1 MLLKISERKSKI
13 SFSKNSHLYNYCSNN
28 PLRYIDSLGM
38 FVIDYDNKNIEVNLE
53 SKNDIKKAEHF
64 YKYNQNF
71 SLTASIK
78 NGDYIT
84 FSDYNAYKIFS
95 EIINGKACKAEDVI
109 VMLGDVTYGIS
120 EIGKTVEEL
129 TKISTVLGN
138 ISTALNFLST
148 EIDTIQL
155 INDPSYSNA
164 IDLISDALGFIP
176 VYGPMLSKEVQLM
189 DWFCETANAMNYYGN
204 IYLEN
209 YYLEKMYESYGF

>member
-1 MLLKISERKSKI
+1 MGYYLSKKTI
-13 SFSKNSHLYNYCSNN
+13 PYSPTCLRLYHYAGNN
-28 PLRYIDSLGM
+28 PIRYIDPDGL

-53 SKNDIKKAEHF
+53 SRNDIKKAEHF

-71 SLTASIK
+71 SLTASNK

-84 FSDYNAYKIFS
+84 FSDYKAYKIFN
-95 EIINGKACKAEDVI
+95 EMINGKACKAEDVI

-120 EIGKTVEEL
+120 EIGKTVEEFSE
-129 TKISTVLGN
+129 ISAALGK
-138 ISTALNFLST
+138 ISTALSLLST
-148 EIDTIQL
+148 GIDTVQMIK
-155 INDPSYSNA
+155 DPSFSNA
-164 IDLISDALGFIP
+164 IDLISDAIGFIP

-189 DWFCETANAMNYYGN
+189 NWFCETAGAMNYYGN